1 MKNRWQKKDRARRQ
15 IVDRD
20 AITRLELK
28 AKIRDAST
36 PKDEAAQRALQLSN
50 MTRDGSSTRICNRCV
65 EDGSARSVLRQ
76 FRRSRFTVR
85 KRALNG
91 DLPGYGRCS
100 W

>member
-20 AITRLELK
+20 ALTRLQLK

-36 PKDEAAQRALQLSN
+36 SKEEATQRALQLSS
-50 MTRDGSSTRICNRCV
+50 MPRDGSSTRICNRCV
-65 EDGSARSVLRQ
+65 EDGSARSVIRK

-91 DLPGYGRCS
+91 DLPGYSRSS